1 MIIVEIIAGLIITSV
16 YVGLVK
22 ILIEEIKDSIKEIN
36 TTKENNKDRAKI
48 GWSTD
53 NSYKKEYVNIVV
65 YSVLLV
71 VCVVC
76 LFTISVYVF

>member
-1 MIIVEIIAGLIITSV
+1 MTIVKIITSLIIISV

-22 ILIEEIKDSIKEIN
+22 IIIEEIKDSIKEIN

-53 NSYKKEYVNIVV
+53 DSYKQEYVNIII
-65 YSVLLV
+65 YSFLLTL
-71 VCVVC
+71 CVIY
-76 LFTISVYVF
+76 LFPIFAYIF